1 MKNTGGKKLKN
12 KEIIISA
19 KTPNRF
25 LSLNLPFENG
35 SRLIKRKIKIPVK
48 ECNLFEKGFGLMFSR
63 RENAKIL
70 LFSFNTKQRIAIHS
84 FFVFYHFLAVWL
96 DKDNNVIDLKVV
108 KPFRP
113 CVFPSRDAFK
123 LIEIPIN
130 RNNKD
135 IISFFR
141 R

>member
-1 MKNTGGKKLKN
+1 MKNTKRGNMLN
-12 KEIIISA
+12 KELTIGYNQKRVKIS
-19 KTPNRF
+19 
-25 LSLNLPFENG
+25 
-35 SRLIKRKIKIPVK
+35 VK
-48 ECNLFEKGFGLMFSR
+48 ECNLLEKSIGLMFSS

-70 LFSFNTKQRIAIHS
+70 LFSFNKKQRIAIHS
-84 FFVFYHFLAVWL
+84 FFVFYNFLAVWL
-96 DKDNNVIDLKVV
+96 DNSDKVVDLKIV

-123 LIEIPIN
+123 LVEIPIN
-130 RNNKD
+130 RNNKN